1 MKDLDELY
9 HFLGLS
15 VTHNRHG
22 LFLCQR
28 QYTLYILACAEMV
41 DCKPCA
47 TPADTSDKLFSYGPP
62 VENAT
67 DYRGLAD
74 ALQYL
79 TFTRPDIAYTV
90 QKVRLFRHDP
100 REPHLAL
107 VTRILRYLKGTIN
120 HGLQL
125 HRSTVTSHV
134 AYFDVDWTGCLDTCR
149 STSGYGVFLGDNL
162 VFWSFKR
169 QHTVS
174 RSSAKAE
181 YRVV

>member
-15 VTHNRHG
+15 ATHNRDG

-47 TPADTSDKLFSYGPP
+47 IPADTSDKLFSYGPP

-67 DYRGLAD
+67 DYHGLVD

-90 QKVRLFRHDP
+90 
-100 REPHLAL
+100 
-107 VTRILRYLKGTIN
+107 
-120 HGLQL
+120 
-125 HRSTVTSHV
+125 
-134 AYFDVDWTGCLDTCR
+134 
-149 STSGYGVFLGDNL
+149 
-162 VFWSFKR
+162 
-169 QHTVS
+169 
-174 RSSAKAE
+174 
-181 YRVV
+181 